1 MNLHQINSR
10 MELKIPPAVV
20 TLLAGGGMWAIERYL
35 EWSGVLFE
43 APLWLGICFL
53 ASGMLFGLFG
63 LIQFYKAYTSVDP
76 HKPGKASSLVKDGIY
91 RISRNPMYVGLL
103 LILLAYGIYLGN
115 LLSLAILPLFV
126 MYLNRFQILPEE
138 QVLKRKFG
146 ADYERYKSQVRRW
159 I

>member
-1 MNLHQINSR
+1 

-20 TLLAGGGMWAIERYL
+20 TLLAAAGMWAIERYL
-35 EWSGVLFE
+35 DWPRAQFE
-43 APLWLGICFL
+43 APLWLVICFL
-53 ASGMLFGLFG
+53 APGILVGLIG

-76 HKPGKASSLVKDGIY
+76 HKPGKASSLVEDGIY
-91 RISRNPMYVGLL
+91 RLSRNPMYVGLL

-115 LLSLAILPLFV
+115 LLTLAILPLFV
-126 MYLNRFQILPEE
+126 MYLNRFQIIPEE

-146 ADYERYKSQVRRW
+146 ADYERYKSKVRRW